1 MWTLIT
7 GFDQLS
13 KEEIDALVEAPALIT
28 ILIGASDGDL
38 DREERTWSERLLRSR
53 TYNNP
58 KTLNEFYRVV
68 VEGFWVKIHSE
79 MAHLPEDPEL
89 RNKQISDRLEQINP
103 ILAKLDLQFAADLY
117 KGFLGLAEETAEAS
131 GGFLRIGAI
140 SAEEARWV
148 KLPMI
153 TPIVAPPGAKKKG
166 GYDED
171 EWKEEN
177 PTVPLR

>member
-13 KEEIDALVEAPALIT
+13 KEEIDALVDAPALIT
-28 ILIGASDGDL
+28 ILVGAADGDL

-68 VEGFWVKIHSE
+68 VEGFWMKVHSE
-79 MAHLPEDPEL
+79 MAHLPEDPSA
-89 RNKQISDRLEQINP
+89 RNAEISTRLERINP
-103 ILAKLDLQFAADLY
+103 VLAKLDLQLAADLY

-140 SAEEARWV
+140 SSEEARWV

-153 TPIVAPPGAKKKG
+153 TPIIAPKKKE
-166 GYDED
+166 DDD
-171 EWKEEN
+171 EWEDEN
-177 PTVPLR
+177 PTVPMR

>member
-13 KEEIDALVEAPALIT
+13 KEEIDALVDAPALIT
-28 ILIGASDGDL
+28 ILVGAADGDL

-68 VEGFWVKIHSE
+68 VEGFWMKVHSE
-79 MAHLPEDPEL
+79 MAHLPEDPAA
-89 RNKQISDRLEQINP
+89 RNAEISTRLVRINP
-103 ILAKLDLQFAADLY
+103 VLAKLDVQLAADLY

-153 TPIVAPPGAKKKG
+153 TPIIAPKKDDG
-166 GYDED
+166 DD
-171 EWKEEN
+171 EWEDEN
-177 PTVPLR
+177 PTVPMR